1 LKGGYQ
7 KQKKMTYTKYDEE
20 DDEVVGNSNVKLI
33 MTKKLKDKLDYLS
46 NYKPTEVGGFLTYEK
61 IEQDK
66 DGEVSVVLNDI
77 LIPPQEAKSTEVDID
92 GEGQVEL
99 RKEFGDKCLKIIG
112 HFHSH
117 NTMGCFFSSTDEDMM
132 KSYSEN
138 KPFCIFIVGSEGE
151 HLIRLVLRNSI
162 NNVPYEM
169 KIENVEFEVEADD
182 SIKDEMEIEI
192 KKKVKEPEVKETATT
207 TSNSNSDE
215 TKKVKKEI
223 EKRVKYFQHQNHKV
237 KVVNIY
243 KYYAKLISE
252 EFKTLN
258 PIIEKGELINK
269 EEHYNV
275 VVELGEKNKAKE
287 FMVDVK
293 AFLIKTI
300 MFEREKAEAKKDLVV
315 VDGDGEVV
323 EDSELAQYLD
333 ELDEEELEE
342 MEMNSG
348 RCNWKSYQDR
358 TEKTIRE
365 KMRKDLSGRD
375 DFDRRGYMDYCNY

>member
-1 LKGGYQ
+1 
-7 KQKKMTYTKYDEE
+7 MTYTKYDEE

-66 DGEVSVVLNDI
+66 DGEVSVVLDDI

-92 GEGQVEL
+92 GVGQIEL
-99 RKEFGDKCLKIIG
+99 RKEYGDKCLKIIG

-138 KPFCIFIVGSEGE
+138 KPFCIFIVGSEGK
-151 HLIRLVLRNSI
+151 HLIRLILRNSI
-162 NNVPYEM
+162 NNVPCEM
-169 KIENVEFEVEADD
+169 KIENIEYEVEADNTI
-182 SIKDEMEIEI
+182 SFEMDNEI
-192 KKKVKEPEVKETATT
+192 KKKVKEPVEVKTT
-207 TSNSNSDE
+207 TTTTSNSDE

-237 KVVNIY
+237 KVENIY

-258 PIIEKGELINK
+258 PVIEKGELINK

-300 MFEREKAEAKKDLVV
+300 MFEREKTEATIIEK
-315 VDGDGEVV
+315 
-323 EDSELAQYLD
+323 ELNDDD
-333 ELDEEELEE
+333 ELEGYLAELEEEEMEEELS
-342 MEMNSG
+342 SG
-348 RCNWKSYQDR
+348 RCSWKTYQDR
-358 TEKTIRE
+358 TERAIRE
-365 KMRKDLSGRD
+365 KMRRDLSGSSRN
-375 DFDRRGYMDYCNY
+375 DFDRRGYIDYCNY